1 MRGAS
6 DIQDTLTRLEH
17 TSLDVKEQKPIVR
30 SLIGK
35 LCGQLAPLKESIPEL
50 APLHARALQLQ
61 EGRKMT
67 EAKKLEIIYEVRGA
81 LQNISLSYSRTLTKS
96 VKNEP

>member
-1 MRGAS
+1 
-6 DIQDTLTRLEH
+6 
-17 TSLDVKEQKPIVR
+17 
-30 SLIGK
+30 
-35 LCGQLAPLKESIPEL
+35 
-50 APLHARALQLQ
+50 
-61 EGRKMT
+61 MT